1 MDTSLAT
8 FFLVHHDLFVESL
21 YGFGSEEQKARLL
34 DDAANLRT
42 TGAFALTEPE
52 HGSDVAG
59 GMETVARRVPGGG
72 PDGGDTWVLNGAKR
86 WIGNGTFCD
95 YMLVWARDEAGG
107 AIRGFIVDATLPGV
121 TRTRIEN
128 KIALRTVQNA
138 DIVLKDVQVAE
149 ADRFAG
155 INSFE
160 DTNELLRG
168 SRIMV
173 AWQGV
178 GQQLAAFDVARQ
190 YAVERQ
196 QFGRPLAKFQLV
208 QQQLVTMLGNAV
220 ASMGMMVRIAQ
231 LQDQGAADMPQV
243 ALAKSYVS
251 GRMRETV
258 AMGRSLLGGNGIV
271 TDYRMAKIFADAEA
285 IYTYEGSFEINTLI
299 VGRAVTGRPRSS
311 RPGAGPDLEQPG
323 FFLPGLDPVVQAVVL
338 HRHGARAVRGKG
350 AGVVD
355 RPVKSK
361 ITVRFPSGST
371 RGRAVETFRHSSVAS
386 PLVSSWNVTVSAPSF
401 SSSACRWNSWSLP
414 GSRNTSS
421 PTERWTPSTSGL
433 AVPIGTSTGSG

>member
-1 MDTSLAT
+1 MDAPAGGSSASAGGSAAAGLPTADFYGFEALLSAAEQAKLAELRDFLAREVAPYATQWWNDAEFPAHILPKLAALELSAPAQRGYSHLFAGLVIAEMTRVDTSLAT

-21 YGFGSEEQKARLL
+21 YGFGSEDQKARLL
-34 DDAANLRT
+34 ADAAALRT
-42 TGAFALTEPE
+42 TGAFALTEPD

-59 GMETVARRVPGGG
+59 GMETTARRVA
-72 PDGGDTWVLNGAKR
+72 DDAGDYWVLNGAKR

-95 YMLVWARDEAGG
+95 YMLVWARDEADG
-107 AIRGFIVDATLPGV
+107 AVRGFILDAALPGV
-121 TRTRIEN
+121 RRSRIEN

-138 DIVLKDVQVAE
+138 DIEFTDVRVAE

-190 YAVERQ
+190 YAVERE

-208 QQQLVTMLGNAV
+208 QQQLVAMLGNAV
-220 ASMGMMVRIAQ
+220 ASMGMMVRLAQ
-231 LQDQGAADMPQV
+231 LQADGAADMPQV

-251 GRMRETV
+251 ARMRETV

-285 IYTYEGSFEINTLI
+285 IYTYEGSYEINTLI
-299 VGRAVTGRPRSS
+299 VGRAVTG
-311 RPGAGPDLEQPG
+311 
-323 FFLPGLDPVVQAVVL
+323 
-338 HRHGARAVRGKG
+338 
-350 AGVVD
+350 
-355 RPVKSK
+355 
-361 ITVRFPSGST
+361 
-371 RGRAVETFRHSSVAS
+371 
-386 PLVSSWNVTVSAPSF
+386 VSAI
-401 SSSACRWNSWSLP
+401 
-414 GSRNTSS
+414 
-421 PTERWTPSTSGL
+421 
-433 AVPIGTSTGSG
+433 V

>member
-1 MDTSLAT
+1 MMGDYSGGPVPAGMVGKVPASAADLPTADFFDFESLLSVQEQRKLNELRSFLASEIAPYAGQWWDKAEFPEHILPKLAALRLSAPAQRGYTHLFAGLVIAEMTRVDTSIAT
-8 FFLVHHDLFVESL
+8 FFMVHHDLFVESL
-21 YGFGSEEQKARLL
+21 YDFGSDAQQDKYL
-34 DDAANLRT
+34 DDASNLRT

-59 GMETVARRVPGGG
+59 GMQTTARRVERAAS
-72 PDGGDTWVLNGAKR
+72 DGGDYWVINGAKR

-95 YMLVWARDEAGG
+95 YMLVWARDEADG
-107 AIRGFIVDATLPGV
+107 AIRGFIVDAGLPGV
-121 TRTRIEN
+121 SRSRIEN

-138 DIVLKDVQVAE
+138 DIVFTDVRVAE

-155 INSFE
+155 ISSFE

-190 YAVERQ
+190 YTVERQ

-251 GRMRETV
+251 ARMRETV

-271 TDYRMAKIFADAEA
+271 TDYRMAKIFSDAEA

-299 VGRAVTGRPRSS
+299 TGRAVTG
-311 RPGAGPDLEQPG
+311 
-323 FFLPGLDPVVQAVVL
+323 
-338 HRHGARAVRGKG
+338 
-350 AGVVD
+350 
-355 RPVKSK
+355 
-361 ITVRFPSGST
+361 
-371 RGRAVETFRHSSVAS
+371 
-386 PLVSSWNVTVSAPSF
+386 VSAI
-401 SSSACRWNSWSLP
+401 
-414 GSRNTSS
+414 
-421 PTERWTPSTSGL
+421 
-433 AVPIGTSTGSG
+433 V

>member
-1 MDTSLAT
+1 MTSGRPVPATDAVDALPTADFFGFESLLSEQEQRKLGELREFLAAEIAPYATEWWNNAEFPAHILPKLAALELSAPAQRGYSHLFAGLVIAEMTRVDTSIAT

-21 YGFGSEEQKARLL
+21 YGFGSEDQKARLL

-59 GMETVARRVPGGG
+59 GMETRARRVSGAA
-72 PDGGDTWVLNGAKR
+72 GDYWILNGAKR

-95 YMLVWARDEAGG
+95 YMLVWARDEADG
-107 AIRGFIVDATLPGV
+107 AIRGFIVDAALPGV
-121 TRTRIEN
+121 TRSRIEH

-138 DIVLKDVQVAE
+138 DIVFRDVRVAE

-155 INSFE
+155 IGSFE

-173 AWQGV
+173 AWQAV

-190 YAVERQ
+190 HAVERQ
-196 QFGRPLAKFQLV
+196 QFGRPLAKFQLI
-208 QQQLVTMLGNAV
+208 QQQLVIMLGNAV

-231 LQDQGAADMPQV
+231 LQQDGSADMAQV
-243 ALAKSYVS
+243 ALAKSYTS
-251 GRMRETV
+251 ARMRETV

-299 VGRAVTGRPRSS
+299 VGRAVTG
-311 RPGAGPDLEQPG
+311 
-323 FFLPGLDPVVQAVVL
+323 
-338 HRHGARAVRGKG
+338 
-350 AGVVD
+350 
-355 RPVKSK
+355 
-361 ITVRFPSGST
+361 
-371 RGRAVETFRHSSVAS
+371 
-386 PLVSSWNVTVSAPSF
+386 VSAI
-401 SSSACRWNSWSLP
+401 
-414 GSRNTSS
+414 
-421 PTERWTPSTSGL
+421 
-433 AVPIGTSTGSG
+433 V

>member
-1 MDTSLAT
+1 MPAGASGPPSVSGSASGLPAADFFDFESLLSATEQAKLAELRGFLASEVAPFATDWWNKAEFPAHILPKLAALELSAPAQRGYSHLFAGLVIAEMTRVDTSLAT

-34 DDAANLRT
+34 EDAASLRT
-42 TGAFALTEPE
+42 TGAFALTEPQ

-59 GMETVARRVPGGG
+59 GMETRARRVPGGAD
-72 PDGGDTWVLNGAKR
+72 DGGDCWVLNGAKR

-95 YMLVWARDEAGG
+95 YMLVWARDEDDGG
-107 AIRGFIVDATLPGV
+107 IRGFIVDATLPGV
-121 TRTRIEN
+121 RRSRIEN

-138 DIVLKDVQVAE
+138 DIVFEDVRVAE

-196 QFGRPLAKFQLV
+196 QFGRPLAKFQLI

-231 LQDQGAADMPQV
+231 LQEQGAADMPQV

-251 GRMRETV
+251 ARMRETV
-258 AMGRSLLGGNGIV
+258 ALGRSLLGGNGIV
-271 TDYRMAKIFADAEA
+271 TDYRMAKIFSDAEA
-285 IYTYEGSFEINTLI
+285 IYTYEGSYEINTLI
-299 VGRAVTGRPRSS
+299 VGRAVTG
-311 RPGAGPDLEQPG
+311 
-323 FFLPGLDPVVQAVVL
+323 
-338 HRHGARAVRGKG
+338 
-350 AGVVD
+350 
-355 RPVKSK
+355 
-361 ITVRFPSGST
+361 
-371 RGRAVETFRHSSVAS
+371 
-386 PLVSSWNVTVSAPSF
+386 VSAI
-401 SSSACRWNSWSLP
+401 
-414 GSRNTSS
+414 
-421 PTERWTPSTSGL
+421 
-433 AVPIGTSTGSG
+433 V

>member
-1 MDTSLAT
+1 MDALPTADFFGFESLLSQQEQRKLGELREFLAAEIAPYATEWWNNAEFPAHILPKLAALELSAPAQRGYSHLFAGLVIAEMTRVDTSIAT

-21 YGFGSEEQKARLL
+21 YGFGSEEQKTRLL

-59 GMETVARRVPGGG
+59 GMETRARRVSGAA
-72 PDGGDTWVLNGAKR
+72 GDYWVLNGAKR

-95 YMLVWARDEAGG
+95 YMLVWARDEADG
-107 AIRGFIVDATLPGV
+107 AIRGFIVDAALPGV
-121 TRTRIEN
+121 KRSRIEH

-138 DIVLKDVQVAE
+138 DIVFRDVRVAE

-155 INSFE
+155 IGSFE

-173 AWQGV
+173 AWQAV

-190 YAVERQ
+190 HAVERQ
-196 QFGRPLAKFQLV
+196 QFGRPLAKFQLI

-231 LQDQGAADMPQV
+231 LQQDGSADMAQV
-243 ALAKSYVS
+243 ALAKSYTS
-251 GRMRETV
+251 ARMRETV

-299 VGRAVTGRPRSS
+299 VGRAVTG
-311 RPGAGPDLEQPG
+311 
-323 FFLPGLDPVVQAVVL
+323 
-338 HRHGARAVRGKG
+338 
-350 AGVVD
+350 
-355 RPVKSK
+355 
-361 ITVRFPSGST
+361 
-371 RGRAVETFRHSSVAS
+371 
-386 PLVSSWNVTVSAPSF
+386 VSAI
-401 SSSACRWNSWSLP
+401 
-414 GSRNTSS
+414 
-421 PTERWTPSTSGL
+421 
-433 AVPIGTSTGSG
+433 V